1 MNNISPLISPNS
13 EKMDKEDMEFLLERI
28 VKSLSLY
35 TAVPVSLF
43 EDTWT
48 LKWKEKCHALLIKE

>member
-1 MNNISPLISPNS
+1 
-13 EKMDKEDMEFLLERI
+13 MDKEDMEFLLERI

-35 TAVPVSLF
+35 TAVPVILF